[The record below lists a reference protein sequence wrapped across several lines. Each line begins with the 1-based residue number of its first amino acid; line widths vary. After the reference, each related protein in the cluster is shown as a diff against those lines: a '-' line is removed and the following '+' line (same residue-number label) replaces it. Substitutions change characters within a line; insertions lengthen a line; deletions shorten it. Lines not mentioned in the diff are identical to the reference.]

1 MKHTINLLSKKEK
14 TVFDKTVYFFLNYLR
29 YILVI
34 TQLIVLGVLF
44 FRFRVDE
51 NITEL
56 RESVKQKQEILRVV
70 KPLLTHARTV
80 KIQLDTVDRSV
91 NSQVRHKQ
99 MVEYVFLAFPTDLYI
114 TRANLTDKNIT
125 VEGETQSPQQL
136 QKYVKFLKDDK
147 RFKEVAIE
155 SLKKNNSTY
164 TFKLN
169 MVGFTTT

>member
-70 KPLLTHARTV
+70 KPLLSHAKTV
-80 KIQLDTVDRSV
+80 EIQLNAVETSIS
-91 NSQVRHKQ
+91 SQVRHKQ
-99 MVEYVFLAFPTDLYI
+99 MVEYVFLAFPSDLYI
-114 TRANLTDKNIT
+114 KNATLSEKNIS

-136 QKYVKFLKDDK
+136 QKYVKFLKDGS
-147 RFKEVAIE
+147 RFKDITIE
-155 SLKKNNSTY
+155 NLKKNNTTY

-169 MVGFTTT
+169 MTGFNTI